1 MINNQNVP
9 KLRFK
14 EFSGEWEEKALGEYL
29 VHKSNKN
36 KKNEIN
42 LVLSVNNKKG
52 FISQEE
58 QFDGYEVASNDL
70 TTYKIVHH
78 NDYAYNPS
86 RINVGSIARLEKFDI
101 GIVSPMYV
109 VFELKQQINPRF
121 FDNLYQTH
129 KFKHLIKKAC
139 SGSVRDSL
147 NFNDLADFD
156 ILLPTYDE
164 QTKIATFLTAID
176 TKIDQLTKKQTLLK
190 HYKKGVMQKL
200 FSQELRFK
208 ADDGS
213 EFSEWEEKK
222 LGEVAKFRRGSFPQ
236 PYGLPEWYD
245 DENGMPFIQVYDVDD
260 NMKLKPKTKNKIS
273 KLAQPSSVFVE
284 KGNIILTIQGS
295 IGRIALTQY
304 DAFVDRTL
312 LIFTE
317 YKKPIDK
324 NFANS
329 THKCNSE
336 RHWR

>member
-129 KFKHLIKKAC
+129 KFKHLIKKGC

-147 NFNDLADFD
+147 NFNDLGDF
-156 ILLPTYDE
+156 IIEIPSLEE
-164 QTKIATFLTAID
+164 QTKIANFLTAID
-176 TKIDQLTKKQTLLK
+176 TKIDLATKQLEATKQFKKALLQQ
-190 HYKKGVMQKL
+190 M
-200 FSQELRFK
+200 
-208 ADDGS
+208 
-213 EFSEWEEKK
+213 
-222 LGEVAKFRRGSFPQ
+222 
-236 PYGLPEWYD
+236 
-245 DENGMPFIQVYDVDD
+245 
-260 NMKLKPKTKNKIS
+260 
-273 KLAQPSSVFVE
+273 FV
-284 KGNIILTIQGS
+284 
-295 IGRIALTQY
+295 
-304 DAFVDRTL
+304 
-312 LIFTE
+312 
-317 YKKPIDK
+317 
-324 NFANS
+324 
-329 THKCNSE
+329 
-336 RHWR
+336 